1 MRYNASRQTHRQPD
15 YRPIGRRQ
23 VLQKQEPRHGRIAGM
38 RRSGKRYPSR
48 HRSGDGLDALTQDP
62 AYPFAPFEIGTP

>member
-1 MRYNASRQTHRQPD
+1 MNRTD

-38 RRSGKRYPSR
+38 RRSGPRYSRRLRKSEDLDTLTQHPDYPS
-48 HRSGDGLDALTQDP
+48 
-62 AYPFAPFEIGTP
+62 APIEIGTP